1 MPYLNSNQ
9 LKQYND
15 EGYIAPINILSL
27 DEAVEARKEI
37 ELIEKELPNEIDKT
51 GRYNVHFISPKLD
64 ALSLLPMFSHS
75 SSSHSLLLSN
85 KEEIS
90 VKIKN
95 NDINAVKIVMDGKK
109 NLKYSNNGLKI
120 AHTKKTF
127 KLYHP
132 KDYNYF
138 EACRTKLGWAIPI
151 ENYKND

>member
-1 MPYLNSNQ
+1 
-9 LKQYND
+9 
-15 EGYIAPINILSL
+15 
-27 DEAVEARKEI
+27 
-37 ELIEKELPNEIDKT
+37 
-51 GRYNVHFISPKLD
+51 
-64 ALSLLPMFSHS
+64 MFSHS

-95 NDINAVKIVMDGKK
+95 NDNNALQIVMDGKK